1 MTAPMGGTRFR
12 LFPAYAA
19 GYAEPETIEVSPRPG
34 EIGAGPSDPWMYAVH
49 PLRKDDPYDPP
60 SSAPPFRGPAYPP
73 ALPGPHGHFDHIP
86 ADAPEF
92 LAAHLYGTV
101 RHTLD
106 IWEFYLGR
114 KVVWWHAPRIPR
126 LELIP
131 FVQWQNAHSGPGF
144 IEMGEKPSHSGRE
157 QPFCLNF
164 DVIAH
169 ETGHAILFSMI
180 GVPEEGDASE
190 PFLAFH
196 ESFSDLIALIG
207 VMEIPSV
214 SRRLLT
220 QTGGNLYV
228 LNIVN
233 RIGAISDTE
242 QVRLA
247 SNTRTMADVVG
258 LHMAPDASWNDP
270 TGQQRNQH
278 AIAEPLTGAVF
289 DALVELYQDGLAER
303 GLIAPEA
310 DARGWTRNDVERSM
324 DAVHACS
331 AAAFAR
337 FAQGFHAALD
347 DARHVVARCM
357 SHVILTVRPETLSF
371 PIVAARFLEAAAA
384 LGQARHL
391 PALLDHFLWRGIDP
405 RPVLGIAVV
414 PGAGSPRL
422 SRGRLLPWNQSP
434 WGERRGRLYVA
445 EVPHQGPDRTCC
457 DPRAYIAAR
466 RLMSHAH
473 RAAPA

>member
-1 MTAPMGGTRFR
+1 MTAARGTTPREGTRFR

-19 GYAEPETIEVSPRPG
+19 GYAEPELVEVSPRPG
-34 EIGAGPSDPWMYAVH
+34 AIGPGPSDPWMYAVH
-49 PLRKDDPYDPP
+49 PLRKDEPYDPP
-60 SSAPPFRGPAYPP
+60 ASMPPYRGPTFPP
-73 ALPGPHGHFDHIP
+73 ALPGPQGHFDHIP
-86 ADAPEF
+86 VEAPEF

-164 DVIAH
+164 DVVAH
-169 ETGHAILFSMI
+169 ETGHAIMFSMI
-180 GVPEEGDASE
+180 GVPAEGDVSE

-214 SRRLLT
+214 TRRLLT
-220 QTGGNLYV
+220 QTAGNLYV

-233 RIGAISDTE
+233 RIGAYSDTE

-247 SNTRTMADVVG
+247 SNTHTMADSIG
-258 LHMAPDASWNDP
+258 LHMAPDGSWNDP
-270 TGQQRNQH
+270 TGQHRNQH

-289 DALVELYQDGLAER
+289 DCLVELYQDGLAAR
-303 GLIAPEA
+303 GLIQPEM
-310 DARGWTRNDVERSM
+310 DARGWTRDDVERSI
-324 DAVHACS
+324 DAVHSGS
-331 AAAFAR
+331 AAALAR
-337 FAQGFHAALD
+337 FAQGFHEALD
-347 DARHVVARCM
+347 DARHVVAQCM
-357 SHVILTVRPETLSF
+357 AHVILTVRPETLNF

-384 LGQARHL
+384 LGQTRHL

-405 RPVLGIAVV
+405 RPVLGIAVP
-414 PGAGSPRL
+414 PGRGSPRR
-422 SRGRLLPWNQSP
+422 SNQ
-434 WGERRGRLYVA
+434 GEPRGRLYVA
-445 EVPHQGPDRTCC
+445 EVPNQGPDRACC
-457 DPRAYIAAR
+457 NPLAFIAAR
-466 RLMSHAH
+466 RLMTHAH
-473 RAAPA
+473 RTRQE

>member
-1 MTAPMGGTRFR
+1 MTAARETAPMGGTRFR
-12 LFPAYAA
+12 LLPAYAA
-19 GYAEPETIEVSPRPG
+19 GYSEPELVEVSPRPG
-34 EIGAGPSDPWMYAVH
+34 TIGPGPSDPWMYAVH
-49 PLRKDDPYDPP
+49 PLRKDEPYDPP
-60 SSAPPFRGPAYPP
+60 ASMPPYRGPTFPP
-73 ALPGPHGHFDHIP
+73 ALPGPRGHFDHIP
-86 ADAPEF
+86 VEAPEF

-106 IWEFYLGR
+106 IWESYLGR

-169 ETGHAILFSMI
+169 ETGHAIMFSMI
-180 GVPEEGDASE
+180 GVPQEGGASE

-214 SRRLLT
+214 TRRLLT
-220 QTGGNLYV
+220 QTAGNLYV

-233 RIGAISDTE
+233 RIGAYSDTE

-247 SNTRTMADVVG
+247 SNTHTMADSIG
-258 LHMAPDASWNDP
+258 LHMAPDGSWNDP
-270 TGQQRNQH
+270 TGQHRNQH

-289 DALVELYQDGLAER
+289 DCLVELYQDGLAAR
-303 GLIAPEA
+303 GLIQPEM
-310 DARGWTRNDVERSM
+310 DARGWTRDDVERSM
-324 DAVHACS
+324 EAVHTGS
-331 AAAFAR
+331 AAALAR

-357 SHVILTVRPETLSF
+357 AHVILTVRPETLSF
-371 PIVAARFLEAAAA
+371 SIVAARILEAAAA
-384 LGQARHL
+384 LGQTRHL

-405 RPVLGIAVV
+405 RPVLGIAVP
-414 PGAGSPRL
+414 PGRGSPRR
-422 SRGRLLPWNQSP
+422 SNRGEP
-434 WGERRGRLYVA
+434 RGRLYVA
-445 EVPHQGPDRTCC
+445 EVPNQGPDRACC
-457 DPRAYIAAR
+457 DPSAFVAAR
-466 RLMSHAH
+466 RLMPHAH
-473 RAAPA
+473 RTRPK

>member
-1 MTAPMGGTRFR
+1 MTAPTGGTRFR

-19 GYAEPETIEVSPRPG
+19 GYAEPETVEVSPRPG
-34 EIGAGPSDPWMYAVH
+34 TIGPGPSDPWMYAVH
-49 PLRKDDPYDPP
+49 PLRKDAPYDPP
-60 SSAPPFRGPAYPP
+60 STMPPFRGPTFPP

-86 ADAPEF
+86 TDAPEF

-131 FVQWQNAHSGPGF
+131 FVHWQNAHSGPGF

-169 ETGHAILFSMI
+169 ETGHAIMFSMI
-180 GVPEEGDASE
+180 GVPAEGGASE

-207 VMEIPSV
+207 VMEIRSV
-214 SRRLLT
+214 TRRLLT

-233 RIGAISDTE
+233 RIGAYSDTE

-247 SNTRTMADVVG
+247 SNTHTMADVVG
-258 LHMAPDASWNDP
+258 LHMAPDGSWNDP
-270 TGQQRNQH
+270 TGQHRNQH

-289 DALVELYQDGLAER
+289 DCLVELYQDGLAER
-303 GLIAPEA
+303 GLIPPEL
-310 DARGWTRNDVERSM
+310 DARGWTRDDVERSM
-324 DAVHACS
+324 DAVHGAS

-357 SHVILTVRPETLSF
+357 AHVILTVRPETLSF

-405 RPVLGIAVV
+405 RPVLGIAVA
-414 PGAGSPRL
+414 PGPGSPR
-422 SRGRLLPWNQSP
+422 RSP
-434 WGERRGRLYVA
+434 RQFPGDERRGRLYVA
-445 EVPHQGPDRTCC
+445 EVPHQGPDRACC
-457 DPRAYIAAR
+457 DPRAFIAAR
-466 RLMSHAH
+466 RLMAHAH
-473 RAAPA
+473 RAAPG

>member
-1 MTAPMGGTRFR
+1 MTAGTRFR

-19 GYAEPETIEVSPRPG
+19 GYAEPETVEVSLRPG
-34 EIGAGPSDPWMYAVH
+34 MIGPGPSDPWMYAVH
-49 PLRKDDPYDPP
+49 PLRKDAPYDPP
-60 SSAPPFRGPAYPP
+60 HSMPPFRGPTYPP
-73 ALPGPHGHFDHIP
+73 ALPGPRGHFDHIP
-86 ADAPEF
+86 VDTPEF

-131 FVQWQNAHSGPGF
+131 FVHWQNAHSGPGF
-144 IEMGEKPSHSGRE
+144 IEMGEKPNRFGRE

-169 ETGHAILFSMI
+169 ETGHAIMFSMI
-180 GVPEEGDASE
+180 GVPEDGAASE

-214 SRRLLT
+214 TRRLLR
-220 QTGGNLYV
+220 QTDGNLYV

-247 SNTRTMADVVG
+247 SNLKTMADVAD
-258 LHMAPDASWNDP
+258 LHMAPDGSWIDP
-270 TGQQRNQH
+270 TGRHRNQH
-278 AIAEPLTGAVF
+278 AIAEPLTGAIF
-289 DALVELYQDGLAER
+289 DCLVELYQDGLAVR
-303 GLIAPEA
+303 GLIPPEA
-310 DARGWTRNDVERSM
+310 DARGWTREEVERSM
-324 DAVHACS
+324 DAVHGES

-337 FAQGFHAALD
+337 FAQGFHTALD
-347 DARHVVARCM
+347 EARHIVARCM
-357 SHVILTVRPETLSF
+357 AHVILTVHPQTLTF
-371 PIVAARFLEAAAA
+371 PIVAARFLEAAAS

-405 RPVLGIAVV
+405 RPVLGIAVRA
-414 PGAGSPRL
+414 GGGSPR
-422 SRGRLLPWNQSP
+422 
-434 WGERRGRLYVA
+434 GERRGRLYVA
-445 EVPHQGPDRTCC
+445 EAPHPGPDRNCC
-457 DPRAYIAAR
+457 NAHAFVAVR
-466 RLMSHAH
+466 RLMPHAH
-473 RAAPA
+473 RSLPSQEEPGRVNIA

>member
-1 MTAPMGGTRFR
+1 MMAARGTAPMGGTRFR

-19 GYAEPETIEVSPRPG
+19 GYAEPEIVEVSPRPG
-34 EIGAGPSDPWMYAVH
+34 TIGSGPSDPWMYAVH
-49 PLRKDDPYDPP
+49 PLHKDDPYDPP
-60 SSAPPFRGPAYPP
+60 SSIPPYRGPTYPP
-73 ALPGPHGHFDHIP
+73 ALPGPQGHFDHIP
-86 ADAPEF
+86 VEAPEF

-131 FVQWQNAHSGPGF
+131 FVNWQNAHSGPGF

-169 ETGHAILFSMI
+169 ETGHAIMFSMI
-180 GVPEEGDASE
+180 GVPAEGEVSE

-207 VMEIPSV
+207 VMEIASV
-214 SRRLLT
+214 TRRLLT

-233 RIGAISDTE
+233 RIGAFSDSE

-247 SNTRTMADVVG
+247 SNTHTMADSVG
-258 LHMAPDASWNDP
+258 LHMAPDGSWNDP
-270 TGQQRNQH
+270 TGQHRNQH

-289 DALVELYQDGLAER
+289 DCLVELYQDGLAAR
-303 GLIAPEA
+303 GLIMPEL
-310 DARGWTRNDVERSM
+310 DARGWTRDDVARSM
-324 DAVHACS
+324 DAVHTGS
-331 AAAFAR
+331 AAAFTR

-347 DARHVVARCM
+347 DGRHVVARCM
-357 SHVILTVRPETLSF
+357 AHVILTVRPETLSF

-384 LGQARHL
+384 LGQTRHV

-405 RPVLGIAVV
+405 RPVLGIAVP
-414 PGAGSPRL
+414 PGRGSPRQ
-422 SRGRLLPWNQSP
+422 SNRGEP
-434 WGERRGRLYVA
+434 RGRLYVA
-445 EVPHQGPDRTCC
+445 EVPHPGPDRACC
-457 DPRAYIAAR
+457 DPRAFIAAR

-473 RAAPA
+473 RTEPE

>member
-1 MTAPMGGTRFR
+1 MTASMGGTRFR

-19 GYAEPETIEVSPRPG
+19 GYAEPETVELSLPPG
-34 EIGAGPSDPWMYAVH
+34 AIGPGPSDPWMYAVH
-49 PLRKDDPYDPP
+49 PLRKHEPYDPP
-60 SSAPPFRGPAYPP
+60 SSMPPFRGPTHPP
-73 ALPGPHGHFDHIP
+73 ALPGPQGHFDHIP
-86 ADAPEF
+86 TDAPEF
-92 LAAHLYGTV
+92 LAAHMYGTV

-106 IWEFYLGR
+106 IWEFYLRR
-114 KVVWWHAPRIPR
+114 KVVWWHAPSIPR

-131 FVQWQNAHSGPGF
+131 FVEWQNAHSGPGF

-169 ETGHAILFSMI
+169 ETGHAIMFSMI
-180 GVPEEGDASE
+180 GVPPEGDVSE

-214 SRRLLT
+214 TRRLLT
-220 QTGGNLYV
+220 QTEGNLYV

-247 SNTRTMADVVG
+247 SNTQTMADVVG
-258 LHMAPDASWNDP
+258 LHMAPDGSWNDP
-270 TGQQRNQH
+270 TGQNRNQH
-278 AIAEPLTGAVF
+278 AIAEPLTGAIF

-303 GLIAPEA
+303 GLIPPEA
-310 DARGWTRNDVERSM
+310 DARGWTRAEVERTM
-324 DAVHACS
+324 DAVHSTS
-331 AAAFAR
+331 AAAYAR
-337 FAQGFHAALD
+337 FAQDFHTALD
-347 DARHVVARCM
+347 DARHVVAHCM
-357 SHVILTVRPETLSF
+357 AHVILTVWPETLSY

-384 LGQARHL
+384 QGQTRHL

-405 RPVLGIAVV
+405 RPALRIAVA
-414 PGAGSPRL
+414 PGRGSPR
-422 SRGRLLPWNQSP
+422 QSAS
-434 WGERRGRLYVA
+434 GKRRGRLFVA
-445 EVPHQGPDRTCC
+445 EVPNPGPDRACC
-457 DPRAYIAAR
+457 DTFAFINAH
-466 RLMSHAH
+466 RLMPHSH
-473 RAAPA
+473 RARPG